1 MNNSIE
7 LKMEKETKDLETA
20 KEWQRERL
28 EDKLDLDLL
37 EDED

>member
-1 MNNSIE
+1 MNYSVE
-7 LKMEKETKDLETA
+7 VKVKKETKEVEKAT
-20 KEWQRERL
+20 EWQRERL